1 VQYKWLAN
9 FAYKTTLSWW
19 IFALSGLMALG
30 VTVLTVSWQ
39 SWRAATRNPVEA
51 LRYE

>member
-1 VQYKWLAN
+1 M
-9 FAYKTTLSWW
+9 SWW
-19 IFALSGLMALG
+19 IFLSAGLLTLAIGL
-30 VTVLTVSWQ
+30 LTVSWQ

>member
-1 VQYKWLAN
+1 MI
-9 FAYKTTLSWW
+9 KTDSKNQGNQKITK
-19 IFALSGLMALG
+19 IK
-30 VTVLTVSWQ
+30 VKTVSWQ